1 MEVTVNQTEMMEK
14 IRASTDTYKRE
25 ADHLVRMEGLGG
37 TDASVIVRRN
47 PWKNIIQ
54 LWDEKVGNTIAP
66 DLSDN
71 EKIRWGILLEDL
83 ICREYTTR
91 TGRKVR
97 NVNRTFRHPEHSFM
111 QGHIDRKI
119 EGENA
124 GLEAKAVGLRQQKF
138 WEDGIPEHY
147 KIQVMHYMA
156 ISGYDY
162 FDVVALVGGQEL
174 KIHRIERDDEEI
186 KMLIEAE
193 SRFWNNHVL
202 TKVPPPPETTAETA
216 LLYPTSEF
224 EKVVYLPTDMNDT
237 PAKYME
243 LQAEKNRVEKEIDA
257 LKTRLQDKMQ
267 DASYLEDSEGERVA
281 SWPTYERSSTDLK
294 SIEKAE
300 PELCAKHSRTSS
312 YRRFTFNTKYR
323 REDGK

>member
-1 MEVTVNQTEMMEK
+1 MIEKISTQTELMNRIKGVKEN
-14 IRASTDTYKRE
+14 YKPE
-25 ADHLVRMEGLGG
+25 ADQAVRMAGIGG
-37 TDASVIVRRN
+37 SDAGVIMRVN
-47 PWKNIIQ
+47 PWKNLIQ
-54 LWDEKVGNTIAP
+54 LWDEKVGNSVAP

-71 EKIRWGILLEDL
+71 EKIRWGVLLEDL
-83 ICREYTTR
+83 ICREYMTR

-97 NVNRTFRHPEHSFM
+97 NVNKTFRHPAYPYM

-138 WEDGIPEHY
+138 WEAGPPEHY
-147 KIQVMHYMA
+147 RIQVMHYMA
-156 ISGYDY
+156 ITGYDY

-174 KIHRIERDDEEI
+174 VIHRIDRDEELI
-186 KMLIEAE
+186 AELIERE
-193 SRFWNNHVL
+193 KEFWEQVQSK
-202 TKVPPPPETTAETA
+202 TPPPPVTTAETA
-216 LLYPTSEF
+216 LLYPTGES
-224 EKVVYLPTDMNDT
+224 EKVVYLSTDMSDV
-237 PAKYME
+237 PAKYFK
-243 LQAEKNRVEKEIDA
+243 LQAEKKSIDDQLDA
-257 LKTRLQDKMQ
+257 LKTRVQDKMK

-300 PELCAKHSRTSS
+300 PELCEKHRKVSS

-323 REDGK
+323 RENA